1 MPPSA
6 RFLATSV
13 DGPPP
18 PLLSSPAQ
26 TTNTDVV
33 VILASLLC
41 AMVSVAGLTLVVRC
55 VCAGRP
61 PLQAAPGKGLEK
73 KALRRLPKVS
83 YGGGE
88 GEGDGPAAECPIC
101 LAEFEEGDQLRMLPQ
116 CGHGF
121 HVGCVDAWL
130 RHHSSCPS
138 CRRLLVLPLPPS
150 RCQGCGEGSIDAA
163 EPEPAPSAPTGAL
176 RP

>member
-1 MPPSA
+1 MPPSS
-6 RFLATSV
+6 RFLAPGV
-13 DGPPP
+13 ERPPP
-18 PLLSSPAQ
+18 PLIPSPGQ
-26 TTNTDVV
+26 TTNIDLV
-33 VILASLLC
+33 VILVSLLC

-55 VCAGRP
+55 FCSGRF
-61 PLQAAPGKGLEK
+61 PLQAAAPGKGLEK
-73 KALRRLPKVS
+73 EVLRRLPKVS

-101 LAEFEEGDQLRMLPQ
+101 LAEFEEGDQLRVLPQ

-150 RCQGCGEGSIDAA
+150 RCQGCGEASIDAA
-163 EPEPAPSAPTGAL
+163 EPTPSAPTGAL